1 VATFTIP
8 AGHIDSF
15 QTAEE
20 RARERVPDVERVEF
34 AAPESV
40 LVVEDNM
47 IIALDAEAHMRE
59 LGARQVEIASTTA
72 AAFALI
78 ESTAFDLVLLDVNLG
93 GETSEEVARLLIAQ
107 SIPLVFATGYGDLQD
122 FEDAFE
128 DVPIV
133 QKPYD
138 ANKIA
143 EAIIRIRGI

>member
-1 VATFTIP
+1 
-8 AGHIDSF
+8 
-15 QTAEE
+15 
-20 RARERVPDVERVEF
+20 
-34 AAPESV
+34 
-40 LVVEDNM
+40 M
-47 IIALDAEAHMRE
+47 
-59 LGARQVEIASTTA
+59 
-72 AAFALI
+72 
-78 ESTAFDLVLLDVNLG
+78 
-93 GETSEEVARLLIAQ
+93 ARLLIAQ